1 MKKIENKFTVTG
13 YVGKDAEIRNFE
25 NSSVARFSLAVRRSE
40 KDSENH
46 VSAFMALEA
55 WRKNEN
61 LESFDR
67 LKKGNLITVE
77 GYFKPEEWNDSESG
91 KKKSRVALVA
101 TKFYLTPEKEEE
113 APKKTT
119 GKNNSSSLFLNFL
132 PAHESVENYI
142 FQLDFPFIILFIPS
156 FIYLVYPHWSNVL
169 SWLKQSLFYSLFR
182 FIPQFHPGGQ
192 TKHTASSFFS
202 DVMILS

>member
-25 NSSVARFSLAVRRSE
+25 NSSVARFSLAVRRNE

-46 VSAFMALEA
+46 VSAFMSLEA

-61 LESFDR
+61 LESFER

-77 GYFKPEEWNDSESG
+77 GYFKPEEWIDSVSG
-91 KKKSRVALVA
+91 KKKNRIALVA

-113 APKKTT
+113 APEET
-119 GKNNSSSLFLNFL
+119 G
-132 PAHESVENYI
+132 EE
-142 FQLDFPFIILFIPS
+142 
-156 FIYLVYPHWSNVL
+156 
-169 SWLKQSLFYSLFR
+169 R
-182 FIPQFHPGGQ
+182 
-192 TKHTASSFFS
+192 
-202 DVMILS
+202 

>member
-113 APKKTT
+113 APKETT
-119 GKNNSSSLFLNFL
+119 GG
-132 PAHESVENYI
+132 E
-142 FQLDFPFIILFIPS
+142 Q
-156 FIYLVYPHWSNVL
+156 
-169 SWLKQSLFYSLFR
+169 
-182 FIPQFHPGGQ
+182 
-192 TKHTASSFFS
+192 
-202 DVMILS
+202 